1 MVLIIGRVGRP
12 ERGVIKN
19 PNLPSYVLH
28 VNFHLLHGA
37 VEDTFSLFYRK
48 GDFFRHEAA
57 IVDWN
62 PGSVV
67 LSKRNQHQPARLCP
81 SELSL
86 ARMETLSVWPR
97 PKGAD
102 CYRAHRTSCLGFGR
116 QQGNILDRLQV
127 HSLVFTD
134 FDDDFCYLRQLV
146 VSPIVNGAVV

>member
-1 MVLIIGRVGRP
+1 MVLVIGSVGRP

-19 PNLPSYVLH
+19 PKLPPYVLH

-37 VEDTFSLFYRK
+37 VEDTFSLFHRK

-97 PKGAD
+97 PKGAG
-102 CYRAHRTSCLGFGR
+102 CYRAHRTSCLVLAGSKVTFW
-116 QQGNILDRLQV
+116 
-127 HSLVFTD
+127 TD
-134 FDDDFCYLRQLV
+134 FKFILSCSQILMTTFA
-146 VSPIVNGAVV
+146 ICVNLWFPPL

>member
-1 MVLIIGRVGRP
+1 MVLVIGRVGRP

-37 VEDTFSLFYRK
+37 VEDTFSLFHRK

-102 CYRAHRTSCLGFGR
+102 CYRAHRTSCLVLAGSKVTFW
-116 QQGNILDRLQV
+116 
-127 HSLVFTD
+127 TD
-134 FDDDFCYLRQLV
+134 FKFILSCSQILMTTFA
-146 VSPIVNGAVV
+146 ICVNLWFPPL